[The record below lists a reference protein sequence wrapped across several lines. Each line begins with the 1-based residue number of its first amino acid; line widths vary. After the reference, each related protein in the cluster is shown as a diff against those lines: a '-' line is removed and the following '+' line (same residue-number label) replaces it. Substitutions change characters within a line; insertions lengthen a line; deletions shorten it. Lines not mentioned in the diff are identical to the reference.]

1 LWVEAERGRAARAAR
16 CELAR
21 QRVPGACGGATVV
34 LCAASR
40 LEGLLTGL
48 LLCRLVCG
56 RAARAIC

>member
-1 LWVEAERGRAARAAR
+1 
-16 CELAR
+16 LAR